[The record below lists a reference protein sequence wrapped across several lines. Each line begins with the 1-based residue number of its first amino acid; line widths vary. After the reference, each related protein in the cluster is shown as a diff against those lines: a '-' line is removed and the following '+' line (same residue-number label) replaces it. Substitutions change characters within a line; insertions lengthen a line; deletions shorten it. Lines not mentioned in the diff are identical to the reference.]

1 MDKRKKRLKAARR
14 FIPLGRNDLLCCAQL
29 ICDLL
34 AFYCRILCY
43 FAGRMKKFCIEVTEV
58 LRRSVEVEADS
69 VAEAL
74 RRVRQAYRN
83 GQIVL
88 DASDYDR
95 TEIGA
100 KDEKTGR

>member
-1 MDKRKKRLKAARR
+1 VDKRKKRYKAARR

-58 LRRSVEVEADS
+58 LRRSVEVAQPLPPPARPAGS
-69 VAEAL
+69 
-74 RRVRQAYRN
+74 
-83 GQIVL
+83 
-88 DASDYDR
+88 
-95 TEIGA
+95 
-100 KDEKTGR
+100 TGVHEPERARGSG